1 MWQLMPASFL
11 QVMVMIDT
19 CLLVMV
25 RWYMVMASQRVETL
39 IADTDLSEMVF
50 DTTNLSKPAV
60 AGTDLP

>member
-1 MWQLMPASFL
+1 
-11 QVMVMIDT
+11 
-19 CLLVMV
+19 
-25 RWYMVMASQRVETL
+25 MVMASQRVETL